1 MVVARPQFVSARQE
15 TVQEANAALKPA
27 AAPAAAVSVL
37 RPDAAEERVAS
48 KPVAAPAVAV
58 PMPGEKFSDEELHS
72 KFGVPAWGGI
82 RVSQEKQCIVL
93 VDLVD
98 DDSKYD
104 NEDSGRTVTYTGQNS
119 DTEGTHNQEMLAKYH
134 PVSRTKQEP
143 SDPSERRTQAAA
155 NNLVLSLSKT
165 LGYTVLYFIKQK
177 ADLAFDS
184 CVECDSDYIE
194 LEEKD
199 GKLPRT
205 VIKFTLR
212 RVDRMPAVAADEL
225 AADAILD
232 SVEMVE
238 GVLSSSR
245 KFDTRQAL
253 LGSLPRK
260 VSRESLDSILD
271 YLARSGK
278 INTGGGSVQ
287 WVSGNLREAMV
298 EAEIAEGY
306 IETLEILA
314 NHDLVKQVKES
325 EEDIRAGR
333 VVPWVKGTAQNTR

>member
-1 MVVARPQFVSARQE
+1 M
-15 TVQEANAALKPA
+15 
-27 AAPAAAVSVL
+27 
-37 RPDAAEERVAS
+37 
-48 KPVAAPAVAV
+48 
-58 PMPGEKFSDEELHS
+58 
-72 KFGVPAWGGI
+72 
-82 RVSQEKQCIVL
+82 L

-98 DDSKYD
+98 DNTRYD

-119 DTEGTHNQEMLAKYH
+119 DTEGIHNQEMLAKYH

-143 SDPSERRTQAAA
+143 ADPGERRTQAAA

-165 LGYTVLYFIKQK
+165 MGYTVLYFIKQK

-184 CVECDSDYIE
+184 CVECDSDDIE

-212 RVDRMPAVAADEL
+212 RVDRMPAVAVGEM

-260 VSRESLDSILD
+260 VSRELLDSILD

-278 INTGGGSVQ
+278 INTDGGSVQ
-287 WVSGNLREAMV
+287 WISGNLREAMV
-298 EAEIAEGY
+298 EAEIAESH

-314 NHDLVKQVKES
+314 NPDLVRQIKES
-325 EEDIRAGR
+325 NKDIRAGR